1 MIKVLKRLEK
11 GWLSVSK
18 QYKSNSG
25 HQFTQEE
32 IEDLPPFDWESYDSD
47 AELEYEN
54 EHGISPL
61 EVREIIDELER
72 EREAERENELETD
85 TMVDAHG
92 QRYERL
98 KSDAMVDRHEKN
110 ELETDTMVDVHGQQ
124 YEQLKLNLDDEP
136 KQVETEAKD
145 TFDKLVESFQMYWD
159 DEPEQAET
167 ERVGNESKKET
178 EQRDRLL
185 ESVQLDY
192 DNEREQVE
200 TLKGKSKKKASWKD
214 KFGELTE
221 SFQKAKYSVD
231 KVSVQAAVI
240 AMTVQEKELERL
252 RNKRDLVAQNRE
264 AKNTILDFANG
275 TITKE
280 ELAYRMAND
289 STLQESIGRVS
300 HNMLH
305 PSPVKGLEKGRT
317 HLHLDVGYGFA
328 VFLDEMRT
336 PTENEVETLMEIDN
350 MTMLV
355 EMGQDKNIPPTV
367 RENYLREAGI
377 TDDNMTE
384 FVTRDDYRDYV
395 VALEQKFRAE
405 HMERL
410 GLLDKDVLDVEDEN
424 MLNELVEDSMSLYD
438 SEKDTFEFISSPDGE
453 IQTTYEET
461 YNMSSEEMFNLFDN
475 VDNYDGLTYE
485 DLRFPDYV
493 DYTFED
499 AEFMR
504 SSVEEYHQL
513 QTMSIAESEA
523 YEQAISDEIRALE
536 TQQSAKKV
544 THEQLELFDEDLEI
558 LEQYAPQ
565 ERSNNDLDSL
575 SQHEPPELSDE
586 DLASLA
592 DHEPELSDDDL
603 DDLRDDELH
612 YQR

>member
-1 MIKVLKRLEK
+1 MIKVLKLAEK
-11 GWLSVSK
+11 GWLSMTK

-25 HQFTQEE
+25 NRFDREE
-32 IEDLPPFDWESYDSD
+32 IEDLPPFDWENYDSD

-85 TMVDAHG
+85 TMVD
-92 QRYERL
+92 
-98 KSDAMVDRHEKN
+98 
-110 ELETDTMVDVHGQQ
+110 VHGQQ
-124 YEQLKLNLDDEP
+124 YEQLKLNLDD
-136 KQVETEAKD
+136 
-145 TFDKLVESFQMYWD
+145 
-159 DEPEQAET
+159 DEP
-167 ERVGNESKKET
+167 
-178 EQRDRLL
+178 
-185 ESVQLDY
+185 
-192 DNEREQVE
+192 
-200 TLKGKSKKKASWKD
+200 KKKASWKD

-221 SFQKAKYSVD
+221 SFRRAKYSVD
-231 KVSVQAAVI
+231 KVSVQAAVT

-289 STLQESIGRVS
+289 STLQKSIGRVS
-300 HNMLH
+300 HSMLH

-317 HLHLDVGYGFA
+317 HLHLDIGYGFA

-355 EMGQDKNIPPTV
+355 EMGQDKSIPPTV

-377 TDDNMTE
+377 TDDNMTK

-438 SEKDTFEFISSPDGE
+438 SEKDAFEFISSPDGE
-453 IQTTYEET
+453 IQTTYEDT
-461 YNMSSEEMFNLFDN
+461 YNMSSEEMFNLFDS

-513 QTMSIAESEA
+513 QMMSIAESEA
-523 YEQAISDEIRALE
+523 YEQAISDQIRALE
-536 TQQSAKKV
+536 DQQSAKKA

-565 ERSNNDLDSL
+565 ERSDNDLDSL

-586 DLASLA
+586 DLASLT

-603 DDLRDDELH
+603 DDLRDDEP
-612 YQR
+612 YRQR

>member
-1 MIKVLKRLEK
+1 MIRVLKLVEK

-25 HQFTQEE
+25 NQFDREE
-32 IEDLPPFDWESYDSD
+32 IEDLPPFDWENYDSD

-61 EVREIIDELER
+61 EVREIIDELDR
-72 EREAERENELETD
+72 KREAERENELE
-85 TMVDAHG
+85 
-92 QRYERL
+92 
-98 KSDAMVDRHEKN
+98 S
-110 ELETDTMVDVHGQQ
+110 DTMVDVHGQQ

-136 KQVETEAKD
+136 K
-145 TFDKLVESFQMYWD
+145 
-159 DEPEQAET
+159 
-167 ERVGNESKKET
+167 
-178 EQRDRLL
+178 
-185 ESVQLDY
+185 
-192 DNEREQVE
+192 
-200 TLKGKSKKKASWKD
+200 KKAQWKD
-214 KFGELTE
+214 RFDALTE
-221 SFQKAKYSVD
+221 SFQQAKQSVD
-231 KVSVQAAVI
+231 KVSVQAAVT

-289 STLQESIGRVS
+289 STLHESIGRVS
-300 HNMLH
+300 HDMLH

-395 VALEQKFRAE
+395 VALEQKFRTE

-438 SEKDTFEFISSPDGE
+438 SEKDTFEFISGPEGE
-453 IQTTYEET
+453 IQTTYKET
-461 YNMSSEEMFNLFDN
+461 YNMSSEDMFNLFDN
-475 VDNYDGLTYE
+475 VDNYDGLSYE
-485 DLRFPDYV
+485 DLQFPEHV

-536 TQQSAKKV
+536 AQQSGPEPL
-544 THEQLELFDEDLEI
+544 TLSDDDLAS
-558 LEQYAPQ
+558 LDQYA
-565 ERSNNDLDSL
+565 
-575 SQHEPPELSDE
+575 PPELSDE
-586 DLASLA
+586 DLASLD

-603 DDLRDDELH
+603 DDLRDDEP
-612 YQR
+612 YRQR

>member
-1 MIKVLKRLEK
+1 
-11 GWLSVSK
+11 
-18 QYKSNSG
+18 
-25 HQFTQEE
+25 
-32 IEDLPPFDWESYDSD
+32 
-47 AELEYEN
+47 
-54 EHGISPL
+54 
-61 EVREIIDELER
+61 
-72 EREAERENELETD
+72 
-85 TMVDAHG
+85 
-92 QRYERL
+92 
-98 KSDAMVDRHEKN
+98 
-110 ELETDTMVDVHGQQ
+110 
-124 YEQLKLNLDDEP
+124 
-136 KQVETEAKD
+136 
-145 TFDKLVESFQMYWD
+145 
-159 DEPEQAET
+159 
-167 ERVGNESKKET
+167 
-178 EQRDRLL
+178 
-185 ESVQLDY
+185 
-192 DNEREQVE
+192 
-200 TLKGKSKKKASWKD
+200 
-214 KFGELTE
+214 
-221 SFQKAKYSVD
+221 
-231 KVSVQAAVI
+231 
-240 AMTVQEKELERL
+240 
-252 RNKRDLVAQNRE
+252 
-264 AKNTILDFANG
+264 
-275 TITKE
+275 
-280 ELAYRMAND
+280 
-289 STLQESIGRVS
+289 
-300 HNMLH
+300 
-305 PSPVKGLEKGRT
+305 
-317 HLHLDVGYGFA
+317 
-328 VFLDEMRT
+328 
-336 PTENEVETLMEIDN
+336 
-350 MTMLV
+350 
-355 EMGQDKNIPPTV
+355 
-367 RENYLREAGI
+367 
-377 TDDNMTE
+377 MTE

-438 SEKDTFEFISSPDGE
+438 SEKDAFEFISSPDGE

-475 VDNYDGLTYE
+475 VDNYDGLSYE

-536 TQQSAKKV
+536 AQQSAKKV